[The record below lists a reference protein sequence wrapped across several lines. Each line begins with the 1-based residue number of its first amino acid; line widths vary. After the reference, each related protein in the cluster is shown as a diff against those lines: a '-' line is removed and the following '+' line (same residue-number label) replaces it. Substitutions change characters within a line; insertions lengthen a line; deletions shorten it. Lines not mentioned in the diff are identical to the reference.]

1 MLHLR
6 RRRPAPGRTTRA
18 RPAPALAAGLVAAGL
33 VVGLAGCSDG
43 EERVTE
49 NAVIQPGRPGEEA
62 TTLPPGTT
70 LPPSEDP
77 YTEADVEFLV
87 RMVPH
92 HEQALEMAE
101 LAPDR
106 ASDERVLG
114 LASRIADVQQAEI
127 DVYTRWL
134 ADHGL
139 GPDGRP
145 DERAGGD
152 HDDDGDHGGHDTS
165 GMPGMATS
173 DQLAELAAARG
184 AQFDRLWLTLMIAH
198 HQGALDMA
206 AERERAGTNLRVG
219 ELAADVAVTQL
230 DEISTMQAVLDEL

>member
-1 MLHLR
+1 VQRFR
-6 RRRPAPGRTTRA
+6 RDRPDGARPAPA
-18 RPAPALAAGLVAAGL
+18 VPALAAGLLAAGL
-33 VVGLAGCSDG
+33 VVGLAGCAGG

-62 TTLPPGTT
+62 TVLPPGTT

-77 YTEADVEFLV
+77 YTEADVAFLV

-92 HEQALEMAE
+92 HEQALEMAR

-134 ADHGL
+134 AEHGL

-145 DERAGGD
+145 DDRAGGD
-152 HDDDGDHGGHDTS
+152 HDDDHGGHDTS
-165 GMPGMATS
+165 GMPGMAS
-173 DQLAELAAARG
+173 DADLDALAAARG
-184 AQFDRLWLTLMIAH
+184 ADFDRLWLTLMIAH

-206 AERERAGTNLRVG
+206 TERERAGTNLRVG
-219 ELAADVAVTQL
+219 ELASDVAVTQL
-230 DEISTMQAVLDEL
+230 DEMNTMQAVLGEL

>member
-1 MLHLR
+1 MQPSRWFPR
-6 RRRPAPGRTTRA
+6 RLSRRSRLLTAATAAT
-18 RPAPALAAGLVAAGL
+18 ALAALLG
-33 VVGLAGCSDG
+33 GCGGG

-49 NAVIQPGRPGEEA
+49 NVVIQPGLPGEEA

-77 YTEADVEFLV
+77 YTEADVAFLV
-87 RMVPH
+87 QMVPH

-127 DVYTRWL
+127 DVYVRWL

-139 GPDGRP
+139 GADGRP
-145 DERAGGD
+145 DDRAGED
-152 HDDDGDHGGHDTS
+152 HGDDGHSGDDTS
-165 GMPGMATS
+165 MPGMAS
-173 DQLAELAAARG
+173 EQDLAALAAADG
-184 AQFDRLWLTLMIAH
+184 TEFDRLWLTLMIAH
-198 HQGALDMA
+198 HEGALEMA
-206 AERERAGTNLRVG
+206 AEREQEGTNVRVG
-219 ELAADVAVTQL
+219 ELAADVAVTQQ

>member
-1 MLHLR
+1 V
-6 RRRPAPGRTTRA
+6 
-18 RPAPALAAGLVAAGL
+18 LAAGLIAAGL
-33 VVGLAGCSDG
+33 VVGLAGCADG

-49 NAVIQPGRPGEEA
+49 NAVIQPGRPGEDA

-77 YTEADVEFLV
+77 YTEADVAFLV

-92 HEQALEMAE
+92 HEQALAMAE

-106 ASDERVLG
+106 ASDERVRG
-114 LASRIADVQQAEI
+114 LASRIADVQRAEI

-134 ADHGL
+134 SDHGL

-145 DERAGGD
+145 DERAAGEHGE
-152 HDDDGDHGGHDTS
+152 DHGDHDTS
-165 GMPGMATS
+165 GMPGMATEADLS
-173 DQLAELAAARG
+173 GLGAARG
-184 AQFDRLWLTLMIAH
+184 TDFDRLWLTLMIAH

-206 AERERAGTNLRVG
+206 AERERSGVNTGVD

-230 DEISTMQAVLDEL
+230 DEISTMQAVLDDL